1 MTTNYTDKSAM
12 WTALAGTAL
21 KGVIKL
27 HGRDK
32 RNQEIERN
40 NRLKRKKHQA
50 AIHQYNREFNTAV
63 IAWKDD
69 ILNSRAAIREE
80 RDKALGEIAQT
91 KLDIWNNIALSG
103 NKQQAALA
111 KMLSV
116 GGGEQA
122 GTRSAATIDP
132 RKALLEY
139 GESVAR
145 LGAELAG
152 TNAKAALGARIKLD
166 SLDKKSYNE
175 GIKQALGRP
184 IPGTPPQLFDEEFE
198 PKESWAS
205 TALELGQAGLEGWR
219 TYQTLK
225 PPSAKEKSSSN
236 NQQYKSSGYDSSA
249 IFSDT
254 SESQFSFGN
263 TYDLE

>member
-12 WTALAGTAL
+12 WTAIGSATF
-21 KGVIKL
+21 KGLGSIFGKSE
-27 HGRDK
+27 RDK
-32 RNQEIERN
+32 KVERN
-40 NRLKRKKHQA
+40 NRLIRKKHA
-50 AIHQYNREFNTAV
+50 AKIHQYNREFNTAT
-63 IAWKDD
+63 IGWKDD
-69 ILNSRAAIREE
+69 ILNSQAAIREE
-80 RDKALGEIAQT
+80 RDLALGEIAQT
-91 KLDIWNNIALSG
+91 KLDIWNNIARSG
-103 NKQQAALA
+103 NQQQVALA

-116 GGGEQA
+116 SGGRQA
-122 GTRSAATIDP
+122 GIRSSATIDP

-152 TNAKAALGARIKLD
+152 TNAKEALGARIKLD
-166 SLDKKSYNE
+166 SLDKKAYNE
-175 GIKQALGRP
+175 NIKQALGRP

-198 PKESWAS
+198 SKESWAS
-205 TALELGQAGLEGWR
+205 TALELGQTGLEGWR

-236 NQQYKSSGYDSSA
+236 NQQDKSSGYDSSA
-249 IFSDT
+249 VFSDT